1 MDTFNKNHIISIIH
15 LNTEIVIS
23 SSDVKTIGKTLK
35 VDYADTYIQNG
46 DHITMPPVESGI
58 SQLRN
63 HIRFLFQIVSMKG
76 YENLVIYWKSLNPEI
91 DAPIFSDELEKY
103 RGVCKKII
111 FVLEKNEYEVFL
123 KVL

>member
-35 VDYADTYIQNG
+35 VDYADTFIQNG

-58 SQLRN
+58 SPLRN
-63 HIRFLFQIVSMKG
+63 HLRFLFQIVSMKG
-76 YENLVIYWKSLNPEI
+76 YENLVIYWKSFKPEI

-111 FVLEKNEYEVFL
+111 FVLGKNEYEVFL